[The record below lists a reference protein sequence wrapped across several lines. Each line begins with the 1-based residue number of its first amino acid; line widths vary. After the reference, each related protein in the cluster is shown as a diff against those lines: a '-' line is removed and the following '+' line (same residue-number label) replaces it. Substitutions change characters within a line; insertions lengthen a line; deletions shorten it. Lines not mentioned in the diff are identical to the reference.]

1 MLRPLR
7 SSFSRLAFAA
17 LSFLSLPGAT
27 WAGLQLQFDY
37 RYDSRGFFNAPE
49 RREALET
56 AGRMVNRYVD
66 SLEAIV
72 PAPPANTWSSFFTPP
87 DNSPSIILSNLEVPA
102 DTMQIFVGGADIDG
116 RLAQAIDTAPVGF
129 GSPEWKAIVSYRGE
143 AGAAV
148 RPATDFGPMGG
159 TITFNDDPSEF
170 QWHFSDSTTGL
181 DPKEFDF
188 ITVAMHEILHLLGV
202 GISVSWNDQV
212 NEVRQFTGPQARLAG
227 SSTNPNLELDA
238 TEAHWKSGTKSTWNG
253 KVQEALLAPGI
264 FPGRRAFLTAL
275 DRAVLRDLGW
285 EEATAGDATRDRVFD
300 SGDLLSVFQGGRYE
314 TPRMAAW
321 SEGDW
326 DDNGLFDSSDLIV
339 ALQAGTYEHPP
350 AAVVGN
356 TGTDPGLDPGT
367 VNQLSDPSGPLEV
380 EYNPVTG
387 DVSIRTNGDQLTA
400 LQFASAARQLRPL
413 LDPSAGPSV
422 GPFDLRRDDK
432 WFHME
437 VAGFADQDLGPLFPR
452 EASLLDLQSDLS
464 ITGAWLGGGAIE
476 NVQWRVVPEPSACL
490 LTALGALL
498 LPAVRRVRANR
509 S

>member
-1 MLRPLR
+1 MLRFPR
-7 SSFSRLAFAA
+7 SSVSRLAWAA
-17 LSFLSLPGAT
+17 WSVLSWHGTA
-27 WAGLQLQFDY
+27 WAGLQFQFDY

-66 SLEAIV
+66 SLEAII
-72 PAPPANTWSSFFTPP
+72 PSPPTNTWSSFFTPP
-87 DNSPSIILSNLEVPA
+87 DNSSSIILSNLEVPA

-143 AGAAV
+143 PGAAL

-181 DPKEFDF
+181 ESKEFDF

-212 NEVRQFTGPQARLAG
+212 NDVRQFTGPAARLVG
-227 SSTNPNLELDA
+227 SPTNPNLELDA

-264 FPGRRAFLTAL
+264 FPGRRAFVTAL

-285 EEATAGDATRDRVFD
+285 EDALPGDANRDRAFD
-300 SGDLLSVFQGGRYE
+300 SGDLLAVFQGGRYE
-314 TPRMAAW
+314 TERLAAW

-326 DDNGLFDSSDLIV
+326 DDNAMFDSSDLIA
-339 ALQAGTYEHPP
+339 ALQTGTYELPP
-350 AAVVGN
+350 TAVAGAD
-356 TGTDPGLDPGT
+356 TDFT
-367 VNQLSDPSGPLEV
+367 TQLSDPSGPLEV
-380 EYNPVTG
+380 AYDPVSG
-387 DVSIRTNGDQLTA
+387 KVSVHTNGDKLTA
-400 LQFASAARQLRPL
+400 LQFTSTSRQLRPL
-413 LDPSAGPSV
+413 LETAD
-422 GPFDLRRDDK
+422 GPFDLRREDQ
-432 WFHME
+432 WFHMD
-437 VAGFADQDLGPLFPR
+437 VHGFSDQDLGALFPR
-452 EASLLDLQSDLS
+452 DALLLDLQSD
-464 ITGAWLGGGAIE
+464 ITVSGAWLGGGAIE
-476 NVQWRVVPEPSACL
+476 DVAWRVVPEPSA
-490 LTALGALL
+490 LGLAMLGTLL
-498 LPAVRRVRANR
+498 LPAVRRPRGPR
-509 S
+509 G